1 MGLWDGIEDAELFER
16 GVYLKPGFIGTVEVE
31 RTIVKRTRAIGDAFI
46 VEMRVIETNMP
57 KDEDHPVGQKVS
69 WFQKLADKDI
79 AFPAIKAW
87 AAACAGY
94 KMSQKDEIDEDV
106 SPVLKDMMELA
117 TDKPDAND
125 FIGIRLHVETVQ
137 IKTKNNKDFT
147 RHNWDPISLH

>member
-16 GVYLKPGFIGTVEVE
+16 GVYLKPNFVGMVEVE
-31 RTIVKRTRAIGDAFI
+31 RTILKRTRAIGDAFI

-57 KDEDHPVGQKVS
+57 EEHPVGQKVS
-69 WFQKLADKDI
+69 WFQKLADKDV

-94 KMSQKDEIDEDV
+94 KMTQKDAIEEEV
-106 SPVLKDMMELA
+106 SPVLKEMMELA

-125 FIGIRLHVETVQ
+125 FIGIQLHVETVQ
-137 IKTKNNKDFT
+137 VKTRADKDFT
-147 RHNWDPISLH
+147 RHNWEPVAAA